1 MENILCFN
9 GLQLLLLFNT
19 YSAELPILAT
29 PSQDYTKP
37 PAKAWRTTALA
48 LLPFYHP
55 CRCFCRTTAADCFC
69 YNPSRPCSLLLL
81 LSLSTAGMNGKI
93 STSIPTHA
101 HSHTHTHF
109 RFMPV
114 FFSIRIQR
122 GEGRETKLRSIRSI
136 DRWNI
141 ETFSYRFAN
150 TSCRNTPGSI
160 GDAPTHRTRIVL
172 LCGAN
177 YYSPHPL
184 LFLFTPS
191 TTAQPPFFCCCAP
204 TECETF
210 LFKRKVY
217 HCIFLSNCT
226 TPSPSLLHQAR
237 GCDRAVR

>member
-1 MENILCFN
+1 MGCHPFYYSILTLLSCRSWQHQAKITQNRQPKHGGRRRWHCCPSATHVLAFA
-9 GLQLLLLFNT
+9 GLLLLIASAT
-19 YSAELPILAT
+19 IRLDLAAYSCCF
-29 PSQDYTKP
+29 PS
-37 PAKAWRTTALA
+37 L
-48 LLPFYHP
+48 
-55 CRCFCRTTAADCFC
+55 CREWT
-69 YNPSRPCSLLLL
+69 
-81 LSLSTAGMNGKI
+81 GKFQ
-93 STSIPTHA
+93 PQYQHTHTL
-101 HSHTHTHF
+101 THTHF

-136 DRWNI
+136 DRWII